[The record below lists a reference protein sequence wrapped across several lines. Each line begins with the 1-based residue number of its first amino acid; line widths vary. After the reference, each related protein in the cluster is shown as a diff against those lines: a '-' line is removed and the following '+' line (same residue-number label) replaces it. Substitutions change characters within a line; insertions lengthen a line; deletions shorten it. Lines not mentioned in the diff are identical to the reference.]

1 MAENFEQINK
11 GFRVLHPVMAGYI
24 AREMNREYGNKWW
37 DEVLGLLYDQSGD
50 LPRSGEYGKLVDSL
64 DIANCLR
71 LIDRGWNNIF
81 RRKLAIDYRTWSKE
95 LMGVRNKVAH
105 IGGEDLSKDDTWRA
119 LDTMARLCEAFDD
132 EAAGQLRD
140 MARELLYGPE
150 GSTAATTAT
159 PEPPPAKPSQ
169 QPTQLSGLPSWREVM
184 EPNPDVAE
192 GRYQK
197 SEFAA
202 NLAEVARGQGS
213 PEYRDPVEF
222 FNRTYVTEG
231 MKGLLIQ
238 AIRRVACLDGEP
250 VIQLKTA
257 FGGGKTHSMLA
268 LYHLLRG
275 TVPAQKLSGIAPVL
289 AEAGVTELPKVK
301 VAVLVGTALDPTK
314 PRRPNHLPGITINT
328 LWGEMAAQLAEA
340 AGDLNLY
347 QHVKAADSKGVSP
360 GHETLKKLFDACGP
374 CLILMDEL
382 VAYAR
387 KLYGKEG
394 LPAGNFGNFTS
405 FIQEITE
412 AATLSKNSLVV
423 ASIPESNIEIGGDS
437 GQEALKTIET
447 HFGRMEAIWKPVTA
461 GEGFEVVRRRL
472 FRDCKD
478 DSARER
484 VCSAFSKMYQDNPG
498 DFPVEAR
505 ELEYKQRMISCYPI
519 HPEVF
524 DHLYEEWSTLDKFQ
538 RTRGVL
544 RLMAAVIHNLW
555 MSSDAG
561 AMIMP
566 GSLPM
571 NAPDVRNELTRYLSE
586 EWNGIVDKE
595 IDGTNSTPFQKD
607 REIARYGS
615 RMASRR
621 LARTIFLGS
630 APSARGQSVRGI
642 DLTHIRL
649 GTVQPGE
656 NIPLFNDALN
666 TLQNSLSYLYAKND
680 RCWYDTRPT
689 LRKTMED
696 RASQLSD
703 DEVEHE
709 IETRLKA
716 IRKEPPFAGVHICPG
731 SSLDVPD
738 EQAARLVIL
747 SPQDGYKTNYGGKTP
762 AEKKCED
769 ILASRGTSPRI
780 YKNTL
785 VFLAPDSDGI
795 LSLKQEVRRYLAWK
809 SIDEDKESLN
819 LDTSQKRE
827 IKDSVTK
834 STGTLESQL
843 KEVYCWLLSPYTD
856 IESGSHETQWEKENI
871 KGGNDSLPTKAS
883 RKLEQNEALITRWAP
898 ALLLMKL
905 DELLWKDTDELSVKG
920 LWDYLCTYC
929 YLPRLSGFSVL
940 EETIRNGVNSSE
952 YFAYAEGLSDD
963 RYLGLKFNEPLSRVD
978 MSGYLVK
985 LSAAHKQLEA
995 RAVPVGPGVGAPVGT
1010 PAVSITAREPV
1021 PPSTGSGSTT
1031 FTLRSDT
1038 PAYTT
1043 AAATTVTPP
1052 PAVPAA
1058 ENTRFFLST
1067 PLDITRI
1074 NRSVNDLVQEV
1085 LNHLGGLPGS
1095 QVEIRLEVSAIM
1107 PEGTPAPVVRTVTEN
1122 CRTLKVG
1129 DFGFE
1134 K

>member
-11 GFRVLHPVMAGYI
+11 GFRILQAVMGGYI
-24 AREMNREYGNKWW
+24 AREMTREYGSDRWW
-37 DEVLGLLYDQSGD
+37 GEVLQALNDQQNLPTSGSWQE
-50 LPRSGEYGKLVDSL
+50 RVDSL

-71 LIDRGWNNIF
+71 LFQRKWKDIF
-81 RRKLAIDYRTWSKE
+81 SKKHSLDYRNWANE
-95 LMGVRNKVAH
+95 LMGIRNKTAH
-105 IGGEDLSKDDTWRA
+105 IGGGDFSRDNTWRA

-132 EAAGQLRD
+132 EAAGELRD

-169 QPTQLSGLPSWREVM
+169 QPAQLSGLPSWREVM

-192 GRYQK
+192 GRYRNA
-197 SEFAA
+197 EFAA

-231 MKGLLIQ
+231 MKGLLVQ
-238 AIRRVACLDGEP
+238 AVRRVAGLDGEP

-289 AEAGVTELPKVK
+289 AEAGVTDLPKVK

-340 AGDLNLY
+340 AGDLDLY
-347 QHVKAADSKGVSP
+347 KYVKAADSKGVSP
-360 GHETLKKLFDACGP
+360 GHEALKDLFDACGP

-382 VAYAR
+382 VAYAK
-387 KLYGKEG
+387 KLYGANG
-394 LPAGNFGNFTS
+394 LPAGSFDNFIT
-405 FIQEITE
+405 FIQEVTE
-412 AATLSKNSLVV
+412 AATLSQNSLVV
-423 ASIPESNIEIGGDS
+423 ASIPESAIEIGGES
-437 GQEALKTIET
+437 GQETLRAIEHT
-447 HFGRMEAIWKPVTA
+447 FGRMEAIWKPVTA

-484 VCSAFSKMYQDNPG
+484 VCSAFSQLYQDNPG
-498 DFPVEAR
+498 DFPVDAR

-762 AEKKCED
+762 AEKRCED

-856 IESGSHETQWEKENI
+856 IDSGSHETQWEKENI

-905 DELLWKDTDELSVKG
+905 DELLWKDTDELSVKK

-940 EETIRNGVNSSE
+940 EDAIRSGVNSSE
-952 YFAYAEGLSDD
+952 YFAYAEGLSDG

-985 LSAAHKQLEA
+985 LSAAHKQLETQ
-995 RAVPVGPGVGAPVGT
+995 AVPVGAGVGAPVGT
-1010 PAVSITAREPV
+1010 PTVPPVAAGEPV
-1021 PPSTGSGSTT
+1021 DMSSSGGAA
-1031 FTLRSDT
+1031 FTLRSEPT
-1038 PAYTT
+1038 AYTAT
-1043 AAATTVTPP
+1043 ATAVAPP
-1052 PAVPAA
+1052 SAVPAV

-1074 NRSVNDLVQEV
+1074 NRSVNDLVKEV
-1085 LNHLGGLPGS
+1085 LNHLDGLPGS
-1095 QVEIRLEVSAIM
+1095 QVEIRLEVNAIM
-1107 PEGTPAPVVRTVTEN
+1107 PEGTPTPVVRTVTEN

-1129 DFGFE
+1129 EFGFE

>member
-1 MAENFEQINK
+1 MAENYELINK
-11 GFRVLHPVMAGYI
+11 GFRILHPVMGGYI
-24 AREMNREYGNKWW
+24 GREMNQEYGNKWW
-37 DEVLGLLYDQSGD
+37 DEVLGLIYDQARD
-50 LPRSGEYGKLVDSL
+50 LPQKGDYAQLVDSL

-119 LDTMARLCEAFDD
+119 LDTMARLCEAFDE

-140 MARELLYGPE
+140 MAREFLYGPE
-150 GSTAATTAT
+150 GSTAAPVAV
-159 PEPPPAKPSQ
+159 PEPVQSAPIQ
-169 QPTQLSGLPSWREVM
+169 QPVQLSGLPSWREVM

-192 GRYQK
+192 GRYRNA
-197 SEFAA
+197 EFAA
-202 NLAEVARGQGS
+202 NLAEVARGKGS
-213 PEYRDPVEF
+213 IEYRDPVEF

-231 MKGLLIQ
+231 MKGLLVQ
-238 AIRRVACLDGEP
+238 AIRRVTELDGEP

-275 TVPAQKLSGIAPVL
+275 TVPAQKLTGIAPVL
-289 AEAGVTELPKVK
+289 AEAGVTDLPKVK

-314 PRRPNHLPGITINT
+314 NRRPNHLPGITINT

-340 AGDLNLY
+340 AGNLDLY
-347 QHVKAADSKGVSP
+347 KYVKSADSKGVSP
-360 GHETLKKLFDACGP
+360 GHEALRELFDACGP

-382 VAYAR
+382 VAYAK
-387 KLYGKEG
+387 KLPKENDI
-394 LPAGNFGNFTS
+394 PAGSFDNFIT
-405 FIQEITE
+405 FIQEVTE
-412 AATLSKNSLVV
+412 AASLSKNSLVV
-423 ASIPESNIEIGGDS
+423 ASIPESEIEIGGES
-437 GQEALKTIET
+437 GQETLRAIEHT
-447 HFGRMEAIWKPVTA
+447 FGRMEAIWKPVTA

-478 DSARER
+478 ESARER
-484 VCSAFSKMYQDNPG
+484 VCTAFAQMYQDNPG
-498 DFPVEAR
+498 DFPVDAR

-524 DHLYEEWSTLDKFQ
+524 DHLYEEWSTLDRFQ

-555 MSSDAG
+555 MSSDAS

-571 NAPDVRNELTRYLSE
+571 NTPDVRNELTRYLSE

-595 IDGTNSTPFQKD
+595 IDGANSTPFQKD
-607 REIARYGS
+607 KEITRYGS

-649 GTVQPGE
+649 GTIQPGE

-696 RASQLSD
+696 RASQLSN

-709 IETRLKA
+709 IETRLKNV
-716 IRKEPPFAGVHICPG
+716 RKEPPFAGVHICPG

-738 EQAARLVIL
+738 EQAVRLVIL

-785 VFLAPDSDGI
+785 AFLAPDSDGMVA
-795 LSLKQEVRRYLAWK
+795 LRQEVRRYLAWK
-809 SIDEDKESLN
+809 SIKDDEESLN

-827 IKDSVTK
+827 IKESVTK
-834 STGTLESQL
+834 SASTVESQV
-843 KEVYCWLLSPYTD
+843 KEVYCWLLTPYTD
-856 IESGSHETQWEKENI
+856 IDSGSHETLWEKENI

-883 RKLEQNEALITRWAP
+883 RKLEQNETLITRWAP

-905 DELLWKDTDELSVKG
+905 DELLWKDADELSVKK

-929 YLPRLSGFSVL
+929 YLPRLSGLAVL
-940 EETIRNGVNSSE
+940 EDTIRNGVNSSE
-952 YFAYAEGLSDD
+952 YFAYAEGVSDGH
-963 RYLGLKFNEPLSRVD
+963 YLGLKFNEPISRVD
-978 MSGYLVK
+978 LSGYLVK
-985 LSAAHKQLEA
+985 LPVARKQLEA
-995 RAVPVGPGVGAPVGT
+995 QAVPVGAGVGAPVGT
-1010 PAVSITAREPV
+1010 PTVPPVAAGEPV
-1021 PPSTGSGSTT
+1021 DMSSSGGAA
-1031 FTLRSDT
+1031 FTLRSEPT
-1038 PAYTT
+1038 AYTAT
-1043 AAATTVTPP
+1043 ATAVAPP
-1052 PAVPAA
+1052 SAVPAV

-1074 NRSVNDLVQEV
+1074 NRSVNDLVKEV
-1085 LNHLGGLPGS
+1085 LNHLDGLPGS
-1095 QVEIRLEVSAIM
+1095 QVEIRLEVNAIM
-1107 PEGTPAPVVRTVTEN
+1107 PEGTPTPVVRTVTEN

-1129 DFGFE
+1129 EFGFE